1 MDPAFDTPLAS
12 LRRLLGDHAA
22 VRHNMRRE
30 KNTGPDFTFA
40 GPTYEGID
48 FSIPPDVPLQPGTGL
63 YPLCKSLGRE
73 LEANND

>member
-1 MDPAFDTPLAS
+1 M
-12 LRRLLGDHAA
+12 
-22 VRHNMRRE
+22 M
-30 KNTGPDFTFA
+30 NTGPDFTFA